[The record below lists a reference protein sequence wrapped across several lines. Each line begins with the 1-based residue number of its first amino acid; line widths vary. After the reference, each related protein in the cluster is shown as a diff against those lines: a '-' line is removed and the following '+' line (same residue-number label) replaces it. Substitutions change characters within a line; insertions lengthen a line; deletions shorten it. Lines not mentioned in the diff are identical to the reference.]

1 MTSTLELVL
10 IFLASAV
17 LVVVLFRMLHLP
29 PLLGYLLAGIAIG
42 PHALGWIPESR
53 EGRYLAEFGVVFL
66 MFSIGLEFSL
76 QRLFQMRRTVFGLGL
91 SQVALTV
98 AAGLAACML
107 AGVGWKPGLVLGSAL
122 AMSSTAIV
130 VRMFAERL

>member
-1 MTSTLELVL
+1 MTNTLELVL

-17 LVVVLFRMLHLP
+17 LVVVLCRMLHLP

-42 PHALGWIPESR
+42 PHALGWIPESK

-76 QRLFQMRRTVFGLGL
+76 AKLFQMRRTVFGLGL
-91 SQVALTV
+91 SQVVLTV
-98 AAGLAACML
+98 AAGQVACAL
-107 AGVGWKPGLVLGSAL
+107 AGVGWKPGLVLGGAL
-122 AMSSTAIV
+122 AMS
-130 VRMFAERL
+130 

>member
-42 PHALGWIPESR
+42 PPALGWIPAPT
-53 EGRYLAEFGVVFL
+53 EGRSLAEFGVVFL
-66 MFSIGLEFSL
+66 MCSIGLEFS
-76 QRLFQMRRTVFGLGL
+76 RAKLFQMRRTVFGLGL
-91 SQVALTV
+91 SQVALTIAV
-98 AAGLAACML
+98 GLA
-107 AGVGWKPGLVLGSAL
+107 
-122 AMSSTAIV
+122 
-130 VRMFAERL
+130 

>member
-42 PHALGWIPESR
+42 PHALGWIPDSK
-53 EGRYLAEFGVVFL
+53 EGRYLA
-66 MFSIGLEFSL
+66 
-76 QRLFQMRRTVFGLGL
+76 
-91 SQVALTV
+91 
-98 AAGLAACML
+98 
-107 AGVGWKPGLVLGSAL
+107 
-122 AMSSTAIV
+122 
-130 VRMFAERL
+130 